1 VIYKGGERRQAML
14 LIEFLNK
21 YVLVNEDEDS
31 AIPKDNMN
39 GEEGESK

>member
-1 VIYKGGERRQAML
+1 ML

-31 AIPKDNMN
+31 SISKDNMN
-39 GEEGESK
+39 DKDEENK

>member
-1 VIYKGGERRQAML
+1 ML

-31 AIPKDNMN
+31 SINKDNKN
-39 GEEGESK
+39 KKQTED

>member
-31 AIPKDNMN
+31 SISKDNMN
-39 GEEGESK
+39 DKDEENK